1 MHTPPL
7 SSPAE
12 LLGDGAS
19 STPKRLLDG
28 KLSRRQH
35 GMSHPSGGAASSHGS
50 RGIGT
55 YHVVASGRFA
65 EDDAATPVRR
75 PDSSMDEAAKS
86 NRDVEIKQERM
97 DTSSSHEE
105 EESPLGSSGKTKKLR
120 IEVADAESNTL
131 NSGELVVP
139 FFERR
144 TFREFIE
151 SHCRPELL
159 ISLIAQRVD

>member
-28 KLSRRQH
+28 KLSRRQQRL
-35 GMSHPSGGAASSHGS
+35 SHPSGGASHGS
-50 RGIGT
+50 RDIGT

-139 FFERR
+139 FFD
-144 TFREFIE
+144 REGHSGNSFE

>member
-1 MHTPPL
+1 
-7 SSPAE
+7 
-12 LLGDGAS
+12 
-19 STPKRLLDG
+19 
-28 KLSRRQH
+28 
-35 GMSHPSGGAASSHGS
+35 MSHPSGGAASSHGS

-139 FFERR
+139 FFDRR

-151 SHCRPELL
+151 SHCRP
-159 ISLIAQRVD
+159 